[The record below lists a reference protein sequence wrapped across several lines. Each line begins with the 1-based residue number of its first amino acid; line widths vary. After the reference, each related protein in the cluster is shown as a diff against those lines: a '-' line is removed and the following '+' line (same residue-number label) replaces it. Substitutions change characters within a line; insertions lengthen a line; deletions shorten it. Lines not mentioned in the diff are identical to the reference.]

1 MKINKIPCLL
11 FLLFLILFSGCHNT
25 AKKRFVNEELRET
38 AINKL
43 KSTLNS
49 DLTWEKVHAAEF
61 LLELGYFNEVHDCF
75 IEEQQNRGDELY
87 YRIGIWRVLSQSA
100 FRPEE
105 KQQWLDS
112 IVNVFENPDS
122 PDRIHA
128 AESLAKLNY
137 FPFPEND
144 EKIKPIIDGK
154 HNSLWLYTL
163 WGTAYS
169 QDGDIEKVKNLLTDI
184 VGKSYGPNSLR
195 RLAAYALRNIK
206 DVSIDNYES
215 LKKAALNEPDTSAAY
230 THILTSALVNTPN
243 DSLSVFPTKIWKQ
256 KLLEIISDPTKKN
269 RHEALLGISESAD
282 RDQLPLLSSIIT
294 GKNEGS
300 FGSELDIDNAA
311 SYVILRI
318 DRRQKYTLHGWDKL
332 VIAIY
337 GIVMILIGWYFARK
351 VKNTEDYLLGGR
363 KMKPFIVGLSLFIT
377 MLSSLSFLS
386 YSGEMIKNGPVVF
399 IAMIIFPLI
408 YYIVGWFLIP
418 HFMKMKVTSAY
429 ELLEV
434 RLGLNVRMLATFF
447 FLTLRFFWMA
457 TIIYATI
464 NTALMAV
471 IDIPSHYATYVGI
484 VLMLVTILYTT
495 IGGYKAVIATDAI
508 QSVILWAGTI
518 LAILFV
524 MIEFNSF
531 TSWLP
536 DHYLGHWAPF
546 KWGVSLQE
554 RTTVGNTMIF
564 LITWYVCTNGSDQMA
579 VQRYL
584 STKDISSARRS
595 FGISL
600 IVTFIV
606 KIFLALVGLAMIAYF
621 TRNPHFLSYGQTLN
635 EQADS
640 LLPKFI
646 LIGLPVGLSGL
657 VISAILAAA
666 MSSLSSGLNSSSSV
680 IHEDIIKRVIPRFV
694 SSDPLKQVK
703 KISFFVGIIAI
714 LLSLLV
720 GNVEGNLLD
729 VVIKVVNLFVAP
741 LFVLF
746 FMAIF
751 IPFATSTGT
760 IIGGLTSVLMAVA
773 VAFWEFGG
781 LKVFWIMPA
790 AFIAGAISGII
801 GSLVQKQIFD

>member
-1 MKINKIPCLL
+1 MLII
-11 FLLFLILFSGCHNT
+11 FLIPFAGCINT
-25 AKKRFVNEELRET
+25 DKKRFVKEELREA
-38 AINKL
+38 AIENL
-43 KSTLNS
+43 RETLNS

-61 LLELGYFNEVHDCF
+61 LLELGHNNEVRECF
-75 IEEQQNRGDELY
+75 MQEVKQRDGEYY
-87 YRIGIWRVLSQSA
+87 YRIGIWRVLARSGYKA
-100 FRPEE
+100 DE
-105 KQQWLDS
+105 KQPWLDS

-137 FPFPEND
+137 FPFPVDNIQVQSILEGD
-144 EKIKPIIDGK
+144 
-154 HNSLWLYTL
+154 HNSLWLFTL
-163 WGTAYS
+163 WATSYAR
-169 QDGDIEKVKNLLTDI
+169 DGDIEKVKKLLTDI
-184 VGKSYGPNSLR
+184 VISADEPNSLR
-195 RLAAYALRNIK
+195 RLAAYSLRNIK
-206 DVSIDNYES
+206 DAGSGNYK
-215 LKKAALNEPDTSAAY
+215 LLMNAALSEPDTSEAY
-230 THILTSALVNTPN
+230 ANILTSAYVNVPS
-243 DSLSVFPTKIWKQ
+243 DSLSTIPANKSRQ
-256 KLLEIISDPTKKN
+256 KLLNIISGPSKKN
-269 RHEALLGISESAD
+269 RCEALLGLSESAGKD
-282 RDQLPLLSSIIT
+282 ELPLLSSIIAPL
-294 GKNEGS
+294 NRGS
-300 FGSELDIDNAA
+300 FGSELDTDNAA
-311 SYVILRI
+311 SYLILRI
-318 DRRQKYTLHGWDKL
+318 DRRQKYTLHGWDVA
-332 VIAIY
+332 VIALY
-337 GIVMILIGWYFARK
+337 GILMILIGWYFSRR

-386 YSGEMIKNGPVVF
+386 YPGEMIKNGPVVF
-399 IAMIIFPLI
+399 VAMIIFPLI

-457 TIIYATI
+457 TIIYATV

-471 IDIPSHYATYVGI
+471 IDIPAQYTTYIGI
-484 VLMLVTILYTT
+484 LLMLVTILYTT

-518 LAILFV
+518 LAIVFV

-554 RTTVGNTMIF
+554 RTTIGNTMMF
-564 LITWYVCTNGSDQMA
+564 LVAWYVCTNGSDQMA

-584 STKDISSARRS
+584 STKDIGAARRS

-600 IVTFIV
+600 IVTFFV
-606 KIFLALVGLAMIAYF
+606 KIFLAVAGLAMIAYF
-621 TRNPHFLSYGQTLN
+621 TRNPHFLSYGQTIN

-640 LLPKFI
+640 LLPRFI

-657 VISAILAAA
+657 VVSAILAAA

-680 IHEDIIKRVIPRFV
+680 IHEDIIKRIIPRFV
-694 SSDPLKQVK
+694 SPDPLRQVK
-703 KISFFVGIIAI
+703 KISFFVGIVAI

-751 IPFATSTGT
+751 IPFATGCGT
-760 IIGGLTSVLMAVA
+760 IIGGLASVVTAVA

-790 AFIAGAISGII
+790 AFLVGAIAGII
-801 GSLVQKQIFD
+801 GSFVERQIIININK

>member
-1 MKINKIPCLL
+1 ML
-11 FLLFLILFSGCHNT
+11 FIFLILFAGCINT
-25 AKKRFVNEELRET
+25 GKKRFVKEELREA
-38 AINKL
+38 AIENL
-43 KSTLNS
+43 RETLDS

-61 LLELGYFNEVHDCF
+61 LLELGYVNEVHNSF
-75 IEEQQNRGDELY
+75 IEEEKKRGKEHF
-87 YRIGIWRVLSQSA
+87 YRIGIWRVLAQSTY
-100 FRPEE
+100 RPEE
-105 KQQWLDS
+105 KEVWMDS
-112 IVNVFENPDS
+112 IAIVFGNPDS

-137 FPFPEND
+137 FPFREDND
-144 EKIKPIIDGK
+144 QVQSILEGD

-163 WGTAYS
+163 WATSYS
-169 QDGDIEKVKNLLTDI
+169 KDRNIEKVKNLLTDI
-184 VGKSYGPNSLR
+184 VTSYDEPNSLR
-195 RLAAYALRNIK
+195 RLAAYGLRNIK
-206 DVSIDNYES
+206 DVGLDNYK
-215 LKKAALNEPDTSAAY
+215 LLLNTALSEPDTSAAY
-230 THILTSALVNTPN
+230 SNIVSSAYINTPS
-243 DSLSVFPTKIWKQ
+243 DSLSTISADKCRQ
-256 KLLEIISDPTKKN
+256 KLLDIISDPAKEG
-269 RHEALLGISESAD
+269 RYEALLAISETAD
-282 RDQLPLLSSIIT
+282 QEELPLLSSFIASQ
-294 GKNEGS
+294 NNRS
-300 FGSELDIDNAA
+300 FGSELDIYNAA

-318 DRRQKYTLHGWDKL
+318 DRREKYTLHGWDKAI
-332 VIAIY
+332 IALY
-337 GIVMILIGWYFARK
+337 GIVMILIGWYFARR
-351 VKNTEDYLLGGR
+351 VSNTEDYLLGGR

-386 YSGEMIKNGPVVF
+386 YPGEMIKNGPVVF

-471 IDIPSHYATYVGI
+471 IDIPSRYTAYIGI
-484 VLMLVTILYTT
+484 ILMLVTILYTT

-524 MIEFNSF
+524 MVEFNSV

-536 DHYLGHWAPF
+536 DHYLGHWATF

-554 RTTVGNTMIF
+554 RTTIGNTMIF
-564 LITWYVCTNGSDQMA
+564 LVTWYVCTNGSDQMA

-584 STKDISSARRS
+584 STKDISAARRS

-600 IVTFIV
+600 IVTFFV
-606 KIFLALVGLAMIAYF
+606 KIFLAVAGLAMIAYF
-621 TRNPHFLSYGQTLN
+621 TRNPHFLSFGQTLN

-646 LIGLPVGLSGL
+646 LIGLPVGISGL
-657 VISAILAAA
+657 VVSAILAAA
-666 MSSLSSGLNSSSSV
+666 MSSLSSGLNSASSV

-694 SSDPLKQVK
+694 SSNPLRQVK
-703 KISFFVGIIAI
+703 KISFFVGIVAI

-751 IPFATSTGT
+751 IPFATGAGT
-760 IIGGLTSVLMAVA
+760 IIGGLASVIMAVA

-790 AFIAGAISGII
+790 AFIAGAIAGII
-801 GSLVQKQIFD
+801 GSIAGRWLIR